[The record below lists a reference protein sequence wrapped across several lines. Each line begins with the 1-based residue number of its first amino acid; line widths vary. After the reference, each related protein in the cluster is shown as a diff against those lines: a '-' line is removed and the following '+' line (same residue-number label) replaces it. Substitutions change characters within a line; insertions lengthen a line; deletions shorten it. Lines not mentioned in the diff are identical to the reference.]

1 VAVAPSNRGTE
12 IDRRRIDELTEREY
26 RRFLEERPRSA
37 ELLARGRGSMPSGV
51 PMAWMNQLF
60 GHPPVFMDRGEGAYV
75 IDVDGNRYLDTNI
88 ADTSM
93 FCGYSPE
100 PVIRAV
106 RERIGLGPQFL
117 MPTEDAIVASEALAG
132 RWPVAKWQF
141 TLSATFANTEA
152 IRVARA
158 KTGRS
163 KLLMFG
169 GKYHGHADEMLVAE
183 RDGRVVPE
191 YRGLRPSVTEETVL
205 VDFNDV
211 PALERALA
219 ADDVACVVTEPA
231 LTNVGVILPDP
242 GFHASLRELTRAHG
256 TLLVIDETHTLICGP
271 GGLTR
276 SWDLEPDIVTVGKSI
291 GGGIPVGAYGMT
303 PEVADALDA
312 DADSPVAGHDDA
324 SIFGD
329 EIATGGTLF
338 GNALQMAAVRTCLT
352 EVLTDEAYD
361 RASRLGEKL
370 ADGID
375 RAASAAGLPWCAHR
389 LVARSGYA
397 FDGVLPRNAR
407 EARASHDGE
416 LYRLLRLYMAN
427 RGVWEAM
434 EWAGPAVSIAAS
446 DGDIATYLE
455 ILGSFVAELV
465 A

>member
-1 VAVAPSNRGTE
+1 VAVASGNRSTE
-12 IDRRRIDELTEREY
+12 IDRRRIAELTEREY
-26 RRFLEERPRSA
+26 RRFLQERPRSA
-37 ELLARGRGSMPSGV
+37 ELLALGRETMPSGV

-60 GHPPVFMDRGEGAYV
+60 GHPPVFMDRGDGAYV
-75 IDVDGNRYLDTNI
+75 VDVDGNRYLDTNI

-106 RERIGLGPQFL
+106 RERITLGPQFL
-117 MPTEDAIVASEALAG
+117 MPTEDAIAASQELAR

-163 KLLMFG
+163 KVLMFG
-169 GKYHGHADEMLVAE
+169 GKYHGHADEMLVVE
-183 RDGRVVPE
+183 HDGDLVPE
-191 YRGLRPSVTEETVL
+191 FRGLRPSVAQEMVL

-211 PALERALA
+211 HGLERALA
-219 ADDVACVVTEPA
+219 GRDVACVVTEPA

-242 GFHASLRELTRAHG
+242 AFHTALRELTREHG

-276 SWDLEPDIVTVGKSI
+276 SWELEPDIVTVGKSI
-291 GGGIPVGAYGMT
+291 GGGIPVGAFGMT
-303 PEVADALDA
+303 TDVAAVLDA
-312 DADSPVAGHDDA
+312 EADSPDAGHDGV

-338 GNALQMAAVRTCLT
+338 GNALQMAAVRVSLT

-361 RASRLGEKL
+361 RTSRLGEKL

-455 ILGSFVAELV
+455 ILGSFIGELT